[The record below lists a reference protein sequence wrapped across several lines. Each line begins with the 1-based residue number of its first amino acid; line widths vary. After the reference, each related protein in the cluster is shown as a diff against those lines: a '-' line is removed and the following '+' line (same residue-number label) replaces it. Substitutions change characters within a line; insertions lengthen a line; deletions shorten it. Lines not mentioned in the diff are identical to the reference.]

1 MTHNQLEKLSEAD
14 REILR
19 RALNGHLVRPGT
31 RLTASLVE
39 VLRDHFTKIDLT
51 DETASC
57 LGWDS

>member
-1 MTHNQLEKLSEAD
+1 MTLKQLERLSDAD

-31 RLTASLVE
+31 RLTTSLVE
-39 VLRDHFTKIDLT
+39 VLRDHFAKIDLT
-51 DETASC
+51 DQPTTC